1 MDTKLYIKKRSIYEW
16 LTIYIFLLPFF
27 FGFFIDLL
35 HLPNAIKYT
44 IDIAWVTI
52 FAVLFLRKKVILKK
66 NIRPFVIFTGI
77 FFIYTFIVYLFNFQS
92 PLYYLWGLRN
102 NFRFYIAFFAFAT
115 FLDEYDVDFCFKFID
130 IAFWIDI
137 AVSLVQYFFFGYNQ
151 DSLGGIF
158 GVQKGC
164 NSYQLLLFCFVIAKS
179 LIWYINKKEKLWL
192 CALKSAAVLIIS
204 AMAEMK
210 AFFFLFAV
218 IVILVMLVTSFSWRK
233 LVLSILGFVLLIV
246 ALIVFSKIFPE
257 WVGKFTMDALYEMAS
272 SDKGYTSSG
281 DLNRLNAIPRLWTEI
296 FDTWYQRAFGLGLG
310 NCDTSAFS
318 VLNTNFFVQHEHLH
332 YSWFHD
338 AFLFLE
344 TGIVG
349 VVIAT
354 SFYVIVFLRAHSL
367 KQKQSDVFLYSQFAM
382 ICSILSIFMLVYNS
396 SLRAETG
403 YIFYLALAL
412 PFMNSTKRNCNIIVD
427 KVRQQICET

>member
-52 FAVLFLRKKVILKK
+52 FAVLFLRKKVMLKK

-318 VLNTNFFVQHEHLH
+318 ALNTNFFMQYEHLH
-332 YSWFHD
+332 YTWFHD

-344 TGIVG
+344 TGIIG
-349 VVIAT
+349 VITVAG
-354 SFYVIVFLRAHSL
+354 FYGLVYVNAIIL
-367 KQKQSDVFLYSQFAM
+367 KRKNMTVPIYSQFAM
-382 ICSILSIFMLVYNS
+382 VMAIISVFMLIYNS
-396 SLRAETG
+396 SLRSETG
-403 YIFYLALAL
+403 YMIYFALAL
-412 PFMNSTKRNCNIIVD
+412 PFIGLNASTSQK
-427 KVRQQICET
+427 QT